1 MVARARTRSRT
12 DWLRAARLALLK
24 RGRDGVR
31 VESLARTLKVTKGS
45 FYWHF
50 KDRGDLMETLLR
62 EWEDETRLLTDALRS
77 ADPRGALPA
86 ILEELAHR
94 NRSSERGESP
104 SDAAIF
110 AWAAVDPKVARRA
123 NAAERERMRLF
134 QAITGKRDV
143 ADLFYYAYHGFLLR
157 RRRVP
162 EAAEDFAL
170 LARLALRAFGRRG
183 KVRRLRVPR
192 LAAWIGVVALALG
205 LQSCTTMRILRHRD
219 PAADRPQE
227 IFAQRAV
234 PRPAAP
240 APLVAA
246 TPPRH
251 DLDTLTV
258 RDVDLQMRP
267 LAEYLER
274 RQVRAFVVLRDD
286 TLLYERYAAGYGPAT
301 TSSSFSVAKAIT
313 SALLGRA
320 LASGAIRSLDDSVTA
335 YVPELSRSDA
345 YRGVTLRHLL
355 GMQSGAEYT
364 RTTGSAWHDLR
375 SSDARFY
382 YTTNVE
388 ASLRK
393 QRREDPP
400 GLRWAYKDSD
410 AQLLGWILARA
421 TGHTVADQL
430 AGGIWQPMGA
440 EFDASWDLDHNNG
453 HENTASGLNATARDL
468 ARFGRLYLDHGMRAG
483 EQLIPSDWVEASTTL
498 DRTRA
503 EPEVVTWWQ
512 MQHQHYWW
520 IPMHNWEA
528 ERDFFADG
536 SRGQRIYV
544 HPPSRVVIVQLAND
558 SNQEF
563 PFRKIVHYLM
573 GEPFR
578 YPSSIPARLQSAA
591 ARGAGP
597 DTLKRLYRTLAERAR
612 SEPAAWVISE
622 AGMLAVGRQLLAET
636 AKSAQGVAVLELAV
650 ERSPASYRAHEALGE
665 AYEKT
670 GAPERAQ
677 AEYREAAR
685 LAPLLARTASQRIT
699 TDSLR

>member
-1 MVARARTRSRT
+1 MAARPRTRD
-12 DWLRAARLALLK
+12 DWLRAARLALLH

-31 VESLARTLKVTKGS
+31 VESLARTLRVTKGS

-50 KDRGDLMETLLR
+50 RDRRDLMETLLR
-62 EWEDETRLLTDALRS
+62 EWEAETRLLTDALRS

-86 ILEELAHR
+86 MLEELARR

-110 AWAAVDPKVARRA
+110 AWAAVDPRVARRA

-134 QAITGKRDV
+134 QVITGKRDV

-162 EAAEDFAL
+162 EAADDFAL

-183 KVRRLRVPR
+183 KVRRLRLPR
-192 LAAWIGVVALALG
+192 LAVWIGVATLAIG
-205 LQSCTTMRILRHRD
+205 LQSCTTMRTLRHRD
-219 PAADRPQE
+219 PSADRPQE

-234 PRPAAP
+234 PRAATP
-240 APLVAA
+240 APLVTA
-246 TPPRH
+246 TPPRR

-267 LAEYLER
+267 LTEYLER
-274 RQVRAFVVLRDD
+274 RQVRAFLVMRDD
-286 TLLYERYAAGYGPAT
+286 TILYERYASGYGPAT
-301 TSSSFSVAKAIT
+301 TSSSFSVAKAVT

-320 LASGAIRSLDDSVTA
+320 LESGAVRSLDDSVTA
-335 YVPELSRSDA
+335 YVPELGRHSA
-345 YRGVTLRHLL
+345 YRGVTIRHLL
-355 GMQSGAEYT
+355 RMESGVEYS

-382 YTTNVE
+382 YTTNLE
-388 ASLRK
+388 ASLMD

-410 AQLLGWILARA
+410 AQLLGWILAKA

-430 AGGIWQPMGA
+430 ADGIWRPMGA
-440 EFDASWDLDHNNG
+440 EFDASWDLDRKNG

-468 ARFGRLYLDHGMRAG
+468 ARFGRLYLDHGARGG
-483 EQLIPSDWVEASTTL
+483 EQVIPREWVDASTTL

-512 MQHQHYWW
+512 MQHRHYWW
-520 IPMHNWEA
+520 IPMQNWEA

-563 PFRKIVHYLM
+563 PFRRIVHHLM
-573 GEPFR
+573 GESFR
-578 YPSSIPARLQSAA
+578 YPASIPGRLLSAA
-591 ARGAGP
+591 GKGAAP
-597 DTLKRLYRTLAERAR
+597 DSLKRLYRTLAERAHT
-612 SEPAAWVISE
+612 EPAAWVASE
-622 AGMLAVGRQLLAET
+622 AGMLSVGRQLLGEKG
-636 AKSAQGVAVLELAV
+636 KSAVGVAVLELAV
-650 ERSPASYRAHEALGE
+650 ERSPASYRAREALGE

-670 GAPERAQ
+670 GAKEKAQ

-685 LAPLLARTASQRIT
+685 LAPLLARTATQRLT
-699 TDSLR
+699 TDALHR